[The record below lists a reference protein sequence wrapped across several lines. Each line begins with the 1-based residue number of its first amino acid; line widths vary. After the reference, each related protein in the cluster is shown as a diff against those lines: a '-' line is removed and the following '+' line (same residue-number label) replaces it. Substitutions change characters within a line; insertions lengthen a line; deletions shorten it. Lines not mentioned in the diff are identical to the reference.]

1 MENNYYPI
9 VVQVL
14 PGDDYSVYAYFTD
27 GTIHLFDVKPL
38 IREGGVFSRIAD
50 ASFFSGM
57 LTVLNDTVAWD
68 LSGCYDPKSCIDIDP
83 FTVYEAPVVGDPL
96 LETV

>member
-83 FTVYEAPVVGDPL
+83 FTVYEAPAVEDPL